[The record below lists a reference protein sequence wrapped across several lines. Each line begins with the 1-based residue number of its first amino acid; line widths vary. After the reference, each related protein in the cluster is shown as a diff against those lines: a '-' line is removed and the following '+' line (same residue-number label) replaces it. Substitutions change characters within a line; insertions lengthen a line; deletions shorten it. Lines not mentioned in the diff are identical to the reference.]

1 MIKMNIFSA
10 ENITKTYGEKQLF
23 ENITFHIE
31 EKEKIGIIGI
41 NGTGKSSLLKLI
53 AGLDDPD
60 AGFFDHPKKYSIAYL
75 PQTPELDANL
85 TVLDQVFQSNAP
97 EIQLMNAYEYTL
109 IQLEEDPHNRPLQN
123 KLLELQKRMDAE
135 DGWIASTN
143 AKTILMRLGI
153 HDLTQSIGSLS
164 GGQKKRVALA
174 QVLIETP
181 DLLLLDE
188 PTNHLDY
195 ETIIWLESYLYNSPH
210 AVMTVTHDRYFLDQ
224 VATRILEIDQG
235 RLFSYTG
242 NYASFL
248 EAKAL
253 REEQEAKE
261 AGKKKN
267 IYRQELA
274 WMRRGAKA
282 RSTKQKARI
291 QRFEKLEQEMGSK
304 SKNEELNLTL
314 EGNRLGK
321 QVFELRN
328 ASQAFSNK
336 TILDDFHLLVNRG
349 DRIGIVG
356 KNGSGK
362 STLLNILAG
371 QVSLDHG
378 ELIVGQTVK
387 FAYYTQETEP
397 TPKDQRMIA
406 YIREEGE
413 TVETSKGEVISATQ
427 MLERFLFP
435 THTHGTWISR
445 LSGGERR
452 RLFLLKLLMGKP
464 NVLLLDEPTNDLD
477 TETLTVLENYI
488 EDFPGVVIS
497 VSHDR
502 YFLDK
507 TADQLLI
514 FQGNGKIDTFIGAYT
529 EYLQESEHR
538 DREEKKQ
545 QANEKQSVKQAKKD
559 TKEENKK
566 KMTYKEKIE
575 WGTIEDKIMELELK
589 IEQMQSEL
597 NEVGSNYEKAEQL
610 SMEIDQT
617 NNQLEELIA
626 RWTYLSELSE

>member
-1 MIKMNIFSA
+1 MNIFSA
-10 ENITKTYGEKQLF
+10 ESITKTYGEKHLF
-23 ENITFHIE
+23 RDITFHIE

-60 AGFFDHPKKYSIAYL
+60 AGFFDHPKAYSIAYL
-75 PQTPELDANL
+75 SQNPEMDGNL

-97 EIQLMNAYEYTL
+97 EIQLMNAYEHTL
-109 IQLEEDPHNRPLQN
+109 IELEEATDSSQLQN

-135 DGWIASTN
+135 NGWSASTN
-143 AKTILMRLGI
+143 AKAILMRLGI
-153 HDLTQSIGSLS
+153 QDLTQSIGSLS

-174 QVLIETP
+174 QVLIERP

-195 ETIIWLESYLYNSPH
+195 ESIIWLETYLNNYPN
-210 AVMTVTHDRYFLDQ
+210 AVITVTHDRYFLDQ

-253 REEQEAKE
+253 REEQEAQI

-267 IYRQELA
+267 LYRQELA
-274 WMRRGAKA
+274 WMRQGAKA

-291 QRFEKLEQEMGSK
+291 QRFEKLEQEIGSK
-304 SKNEELNLTL
+304 GKNDELNLTI
-314 EGNRLGK
+314 EGSRLGK
-321 QVFELRN
+321 QVFELKN
-328 ASQAFSNK
+328 ASKAFSNQQ
-336 TILDDFHLLVNRG
+336 ILDDFQLLVNRG

-362 STLLNILAG
+362 STFLNILAG
-371 QVSLDHG
+371 QVPLDHG
-378 ELIVGQTVK
+378 EFIVGQTVK
-387 FAYYTQETEP
+387 FAYYTQENEP
-397 TPKDQRMIA
+397 IPKDQRMIA

-413 TVETSKGEVISATQ
+413 TVETRNGEVVSATQ

-435 THTHGTWISR
+435 TQTHGTWISR

-488 EDFPGVVIS
+488 EEFPGVVIS

-507 TADQLLI
+507 TANQLLI
-514 FQGNGKIDTFIGAYT
+514 FEGNGKVVPYTGTYT
-529 EYLQESEHR
+529 EYIQESQSR
-538 DREEKKQ
+538 VQEEKKQ
-545 QANEKQSVKQAKKD
+545 QANKKQLKVIKEEIKK
-559 TKEENKK
+559 ENKK
-566 KMTYKEKIE
+566 KMTYKEKMEWESIE
-575 WGTIEDKIMELELK
+575 NHIMEVELK

-597 NEVGSNYEKAEQL
+597 NEVGSNYEKAEEL
-610 SMEIDQT
+610 SREITET
-617 NNQLEELIA
+617 NSQLEDLIA
-626 RWTYLSELSE
+626 RWTYLSELDE

>member
-1 MIKMNIFSA
+1 MNIFSA
-10 ENITKTYGEKQLF
+10 ENVSKTYGEKRLF
-23 ENITFHIE
+23 EDITFHIE

-53 AGLDDPD
+53 AGLDDQD
-60 AGFFDHPKKYSIAYL
+60 SGTFDHPKDYSIAYL
-75 PQTPELDANL
+75 SQDPEMKGDL
-85 TVLDQVFQSNAP
+85 TVLDQVFQSKAP
-97 EIQLMNAYEYTL
+97 EIQLMNAYEHTL
-109 IQLEEDPHNRPLQN
+109 IQLEQDPQNSQLQ
-123 KLLELQKRMDAE
+123 KKILELQKRMDAE
-135 DGWIASTN
+135 NGWIANTN
-143 AKTILMRLGI
+143 AKTILMQLGI
-153 HDLTQSIGSLS
+153 QDLTQSIASLS

-174 QVLIETP
+174 QVLIERP

-195 ETIIWLESYLYNSPH
+195 ESIIWLESYLNNSPN
-210 AVMTVTHDRYFLDQ
+210 AVLTVTHDRYFLDQ
-224 VATRILEIDQG
+224 VATRIFEIDHG
-235 RLFSYTG
+235 RLFSYKG

-253 REEQEAKE
+253 REEQEAQE

-267 IYRQELA
+267 LYRQELA
-274 WMRRGAKA
+274 WMRQGAKA

-291 QRFEKLEQEMGSK
+291 QRFEKLEQEMAKTNS
-304 SKNEELNLTL
+304 SEELNLTL
-314 EGNRLGK
+314 GGSRLGK
-321 QVFELRN
+321 QVFELKA
-328 ASQAFSNK
+328 ASKVYSHK
-336 TILDDFHLLVNRG
+336 IILDDFQLLVNRG

-371 QVSLDHG
+371 QTTLDNG
-378 ELIVGQTVK
+378 ALIVGQTVK
-387 FAYYTQETEP
+387 IAYYTQEIEQP
-397 TPKDQRMIA
+397 SEDQRMIA

-413 TVETSKGEVISATQ
+413 TIETKNGEVISATQ

-435 THTHGTWISR
+435 THMHGTWISR

-488 EDFPGVVIS
+488 DEFPGVVIS

-507 TADQLLI
+507 TADKLLI
-514 FQGNGKIDTFIGAYT
+514 FQGNGKIDTFIGTYT
-529 EYLQESEHR
+529 EYLQHSRNR
-538 DREEKKQ
+538 DKEEKRKQ
-545 QANEKQSVKQAKKD
+545 TTEKQAEKHHAKMDIKR
-559 TKEENKK
+559 ENQKK
-566 KMTYKEKIE
+566 KMTYKEKME
-575 WGTIEDKIMELELK
+575 WETIEETIMEIEEL

-597 NEVGSNYEKAEQL
+597 DEVGSNYQRAEEL
-610 SMEIDQT
+610 SSEIDKT
-617 NNQLEELIA
+617 NKQLEELIA
-626 RWTYLSELSE
+626 RWTYLSDLAE